1 MTSKSKPKNAPKGGK
16 SKSIQHKERGTA
28 VTIVLVLMALHGI
41 FATYFYYTVRTQEAD
56 LNRPMLL
63 SLMVLHSLANV
74 IAAVGIWYWKKWA
87 LYVYAA
93 STIVAMVV
101 GLLAVGAWSIFYMV
115 LPFAIVGWVL
125 RTKWDYFT

>member
-1 MTSKSKPKNAPKGGK
+1 MSSQTRHHKAQKSGK
-16 SKSIQHKERGTA
+16 SVQHKERGSI
-28 VTIVLVLMALHGI
+28 VTIILILMALHGI

-56 LNRPMLL
+56 LSRPMLL

-93 STIVAMVV
+93 STIVALVV
-101 GLLAVGAWSIFYMV
+101 GLLAVGAWSVFYMV
-115 LPFAIVGWVL
+115 LPLAILGWAL

>member
-1 MTSKSKPKNAPKGGK
+1 MTSKSKQNKARKGGK

-28 VTIVLVLMALHGI
+28 VTIVLVLMALHGV
-41 FATYFYYTVRTQEAD
+41 FATYFYFTVRTQEAD
-56 LNRPMLL
+56 LNRPMIL
-63 SLMVLHSLANV
+63 SLMVVHSLANV

-93 STIVAMVV
+93 STVIALVI
-101 GLLAVGAWSIFYMV
+101 GLLTVGAWSVFYMV
-115 LPFAIVGWVL
+115 LPLAIVGWVL

>member
-1 MTSKSKPKNAPKGGK
+1 MSSKSKSNKAKHTK
-16 SKSIQHKERGTA
+16 KAVQKKERGTLL
-28 VTIVLVLMALHGI
+28 TIVLVLMALHGI

-56 LNRPMLL
+56 LNRPMIL

-101 GLLAVGAWSIFYMV
+101 GLLTVGVWSVFYMV
-115 LPFAIVGWVL
+115 LPFVIVGWVL
-125 RTKWDYFT
+125 RTKWEYFD